1 MNNRVR
7 ISPEA
12 RKVFGKKL
20 LDAIR
25 NSNMNQS
32 DFARRIDVTKDAVS
46 SWCRGRC
53 IPRPATL
60 TKVCSELGI
69 EPEHLIRRRYDTSTY
84 NPTFSVVSTDDDTGK
99 CILSMKAIMTLD
111 EAAAIIKLVP
121 NKLEVCDEKVWP
133 LS

>member
-1 MNNRVR
+1 MNTRIR

-25 NSNMNQS
+25 DSNMNQS

-53 IPRPATL
+53 IPRSEAL
-60 TKVCSELGI
+60 TKICSELGL
-69 EPEHLIRRRYDTSTY
+69 EKEYLLERRYDTSTY
-84 NPTFSVVSTDDDTGK
+84 NPTFSVVSTDDNTGK
-99 CILSMKAIMTLD
+99 CILSIKAIMTVD
-111 EAAAIIKLVP
+111 EAAAIIRLVP
-121 NKLEVCDEKVWP
+121 NKLEVCYEKD
-133 LS
+133 